1 MESNIWGQ
9 NSVETEMPETPE
21 RGREARGG
29 EILNNEVA
37 VLSVIQE
44 GGSERFV
51 DRGECPEKSPVLYV
65 LSFFS

>member
-9 NSVETEMPETPE
+9 NSVETEMPQPE
-21 RGREARGG
+21 REARGG